1 MLAAVEANQSAS
13 FGCRSRITTHMANF
27 AAGDDHADAPPSMV
41 RPSLLR
47 EPPATERGLRTRAA
61 LVAAARKVFER
72 DGYLDAR
79 LIDITRAANCSSGTL
94 YTYFSGKEEVF
105 AAVLEVAQEDMLHP
119 GMPHVASDDDPA
131 AVIEASNRA
140 YLKAYKRNSKLMGLL
155 EQVANIDPEF
165 RELRTSRSNAFVR
178 RNARSIANLQAKGQ
192 ADPDLD
198 PVLASRAL
206 SAMMSRIAFGHFVTG
221 EDRDDTPTVT
231 EEDLVQIATR
241 LWVNALRI
249 PSPGHRDRPVG
260 QDQ

>member
-1 MLAAVEANQSAS
+1 M
-13 FGCRSRITTHMANF
+13 
-27 AAGDDHADAPPSMV
+27 
-41 RPSLLR
+41 
-47 EPPATERGLRTRAA
+47 
-61 LVAAARKVFER
+61 FER
-72 DGYLDAR
+72 DGYLNAR
-79 LIDITRAANCSSGTL
+79 LIDITRAANCSAGTF
-94 YTYFSGKEEVF
+94 YTYFSSKEEVF

-119 GMPHVASDDDPA
+119 GMPHVAGDDDPA

-178 RNARSIANLQAKGQ
+178 RNARSIAKLQAKGQ

-198 PVLASRAL
+198 PLLASRAL
-206 SAMMSRIAFGHFVTG
+206 SAMMSRIAFGHFVTH
-221 EDRDDTPTVT
+221 EDRDDTPMAT

-249 PSPGHRDRPVG
+249 R
-260 QDQ
+260 Q

>member
-1 MLAAVEANQSAS
+1 MVNVAA
-13 FGCRSRITTHMANF
+13 
-27 AAGDDHADAPPSMV
+27 DDDDADPPPSMA
-41 RPSLLR
+41 RSSLLR

-72 DGYLDAR
+72 DGYLNAR
-79 LIDITRAANCSSGTL
+79 LIDITRAAKCSSGTF

-119 GMPHVASDDDPA
+119 GMPHVAGDDDPA

-140 YLKAYKRNSKLMGLL
+140 YLQAYERNSKLMGLL

-178 RNARSIANLQAKGQ
+178 RNARSIAKLQAKGQ
-192 ADPDLD
+192 AAQ
-198 PVLASRAL
+198 VLAPLFAPRAL
-206 SAMMSRIAFGHFVTG
+206 SAMMSRIAFGLFVTG
-221 EDRDDTPTVT
+221 EARDDTPMAT
-231 EEDLVQIATR
+231 EEDLVQIATQ

-249 PSPGHRDRPVG
+249 PSPDHRDRPAAR
-260 QDQ
+260 DH

>member
-1 MLAAVEANQSAS
+1 VLAAVEANQSAS
-13 FGCRSRITTHMANF
+13 FGCRSRITTHMANI

-165 RELRTSRSNAFVR
+165 RELRTSRS
-178 RNARSIANLQAKGQ
+178 SG
-192 ADPDLD
+192 
-198 PVLASRAL
+198 
-206 SAMMSRIAFGHFVTG
+206 
-221 EDRDDTPTVT
+221 
-231 EEDLVQIATR
+231 ATR
-241 LWVNALRI
+241 AALRTC
-249 PSPGHRDRPVG
+249 RPKARRIRIWTRCSRHVRCP
-260 QDQ
+260 Q